1 MSTRSLHGFC
11 YIFEH
16 QKLEGSQPI
25 GLSSNSSDDLNSLKV
40 SGSYVYNSVLSFT
53 AGYFN
58 IWGNADPLLFA
69 DSLSP
74 SNLGSPNS
82 NGEIFDVAW
91 LPWSKGG
98 PSFYPW
104 FNARLGVSYT
114 LYNQFNGASPT
125 TMVLSAM
132 PATTTQRLSTL
143 GWLSRPCSP
152 QMSGPPSPA
161 LASGRK

>member
-1 MSTRSLHGFC
+1 M
-11 YIFEH
+11 
-16 QKLEGSQPI
+16 
-25 GLSSNSSDDLNSLKV
+25 
-40 SGSYVYNSVLSFT
+40 YNGVLSFT

-114 LYNQFNGASPT
+114 HYNQFNGASANYNGAFRNASDNDT
-125 TMVLSAM
+125 TFVYAWV
-132 PATTTQRLSTL
+132 AF
-143 GWLSRPCSP
+143 
-152 QMSGPPSPA
+152 
-161 LASGRK
+161 